1 MKVSDHLKR
10 KLVKKKNTSN
20 GNNSFYI
27 KTKKNKKS
35 PFYVKTKKS
44 KYGL

>member
-1 MKVSDHLKR
+1 MSVSDHLKR
-10 KLVKKKNTSN
+10 KLVKSENNSN
-20 GNNSFYI
+20 GNKSFYI

-35 PFYVKTKKS
+35 PFYIKTKKS